1 MVNRK
6 ITNMNRKIP
15 DWSDRTLNDGKHY
28 QKIGKRYHAVSDLS
42 ALDGLSNGNWL
53 VVVDAGSTSVRK
65 CIEPDNA
72 TLESAFLVAEEKL
85 AEIISKACE
94 ARPKSTSLTPRER
107 RAIKAYNKIM
117 GKEKMVMFQYQSICD
132 MAREILTEV
141 AKWK

>member
-1 MVNRK
+1 MKMINK
-6 ITNMNRKIP
+6 KIP

-28 QKIGKRYHAVSDLS
+28 QKIGKRYHAVSDLN

-53 VVVDAGSTSVRK
+53 VIVDKGSTIVRK

-72 TLESAFLVAEEKL
+72 TLESAFQVAEDKL

-94 ARPKSTSLTPRER
+94 ARPKSTLLTPRER
-107 RAIKAYNKIM
+107 RAIKAYYKIM
-117 GKEKMVMFQYQSICD
+117 GKEKILMFQYQSIYD
-132 MAREILTEV
+132 IAREILTEV